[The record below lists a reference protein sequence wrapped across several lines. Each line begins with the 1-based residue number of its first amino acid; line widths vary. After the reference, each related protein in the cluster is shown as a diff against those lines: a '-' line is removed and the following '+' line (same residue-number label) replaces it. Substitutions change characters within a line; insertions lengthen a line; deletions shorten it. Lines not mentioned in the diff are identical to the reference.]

1 MNWTLSELAQAAEHH
16 RNWGRWGEDDQ
27 IGTLNYVT
35 ADTVLAGRDEIRL
48 GQVFSLAIDLGPAGP
63 QTTGAGRRFNPI
75 HWMLEAGTDLVG
87 EARHGYA
94 DDVIQM
100 CVHGATHWDGLGHQF
115 YDGKMWNGYDKDL
128 VNSKGV
134 WRNAITNV
142 RDRLTGRCVL
152 ADVARWR
159 GVDTLAAG
167 EQIRG
172 ADLDACLDAQGVSVR
187 PGDILLIRTGQI
199 EHGLRDGWGN
209 YAGGNAPGLTLD
221 TAAWLK
227 DKQVAAL
234 ATDTWGAEVRPNEL
248 DGIVQPWHKLAIV
261 SVGLTV
267 GEMFNLGAL
276 AAACA
281 QDGRYSFFVSAG
293 ALPIEGGTGSPVNPL
308 AIR

>member
-1 MNWTLSELAQAAEHH
+1 MNWTLNELEQAAKEY
-16 RNWGRWGEDDQ
+16 RNWGRWGEADQ

-35 ADTVLAGRDEIRL
+35 GQTVLAGRDEIRL
-48 GQVFSLAIDLGPAGP
+48 GQVFSLAIHLGPSGP
-63 QTTGAGRRFNPI
+63 QTTGVGRRFNPI
-75 HWMLEAGTDLVG
+75 HWMLETGTDLVADG
-87 EARHGYA
+87 LNGYA

-115 YDGKMWNGYDKDL
+115 HDGKMWNGYDKNL
-128 VNSKGV
+128 VNAKGV
-134 WRNAITNV
+134 WRNAITEV
-142 RDRLTGRCVL
+142 RDRLTGRSVL

-159 GVDTLAAG
+159 GVDALAPG
-167 EQIRG
+167 EQIH
-172 ADLDACLDAQGVSVR
+172 AKDLDACLDAQGVAVGT
-187 PGDILLIRTGQI
+187 GDILLIRTGQLGR
-199 EHGLRDGWGN
+199 GLRDGWGD

-227 DKQVAAL
+227 DRQVAAL

-248 DGIVQPWHKLAIV
+248 AGVVQPWHKLAIV

-267 GEMFNLGAL
+267 GEMFSLDAL
-276 AAACA
+276 AEACA
-281 QDGRYSFFVSAG
+281 QDGRYSFFISAG